1 MPGPAQIFDNKLLRT
16 RKARAA
22 SAMISHAFLLD
33 HVAADLADRVTLM
46 QRRFALGLDL
56 GAHGEGLSAALLAT
70 GKVGRMLRAAP
81 VAELGGAADGASI
94 VCDQEALP
102 FAPQSLDL
110 VVSGLTLQFANDL
123 PGALLQIRRALKP
136 DGLFLAA
143 LLGGRTLEELRAAF
157 AAAEIETTGGLSPRV
172 APFADVRDLGQL
184 LQRAGFALPVAD
196 AEALQVTYPSPLA
209 LMQEL
214 RAMGASNP
222 LSQRRKMPLQRKT
235 LVAATTYYEKAFGA
249 LGRIPATFEIVTLTG
264 WAPHASQQQPLRPGS
279 ARASLAKTL
288 GQSD

>member
-1 MPGPAQIFDNKLLRT
+1 MSGPAQIFDSKLLRT

-22 SAMISHAFLLD
+22 PAMGGHAFLLK

-56 GAHGEGLSAALLAT
+56 GAHGGGVAAALLAT

-81 VAELGGAADGASI
+81 VTALTGAADGAAI

-143 LLGGRTLEELRAAF
+143 LLGGRTLAELRAAF

-184 LQRAGFALPVAD
+184 MQRAGFALPVAD
-196 AEALQVTYPSPLA
+196 AELLRVTYPSPLA

-214 RAMGASNP
+214 KAMGASNVLNDRRRIP
-222 LSQRRKMPLQRKT
+222 LRRNT
-235 LVAATTYYEKAFGA
+235 LAASVHYYERDFSAMR
-249 LGRIPATFEIVTLTG
+249 RIPASFEIVTLTG
-264 WAPHASQQQPLRPGS
+264 WAPHASQQQPLKPGS
-279 ARASLAKTL
+279 ARASLATAL
-288 GQSD
+288 EGDS